1 MKAAVQYFPVVHI
14 LLCCFVFAIQGGCF
28 ESVMKHSALPPV
40 TKTSAEYVLPHVG
53 QSVFRNPG
61 NFCLCNRNRYPGLSK
76 SDFSSRNR
84 ETYFS
89 DWYPENRFDSTDK
102 ESRIQYLE
110 FGIHSLESTS
120 QDSLEL
126 PYMGRFAPFHCTTM
140 DWNKLLGILITA
152 RFFSHDCTYFLF
164 FSHTN
169 CLLRRQGLQALV
181 RF

>member
-14 LLCCFVFAIQGGCF
+14 SLCCF
-28 ESVMKHSALPPV
+28 ESVLNTVALPPI
-40 TKTSAEYVLPHVG
+40 TKTSAEYVLPHVR
-53 QSVFRNPG
+53 QSAFRNPG
-61 NFCLCNRNRYPGLSK
+61 NVCLCIRNRYPGLSK

-110 FGIHSLESTS
+110 SGIHSLESTI

-126 PYMGRFAPFHCTTM
+126 SYMGRFAPFHCTTI

-152 RFFSHDCTYFLF
+152 RFFSYDCTYFLF
-164 FSHTN
+164 FSQTN

>member
-14 LLCCFVFAIQGGCF
+14 SLCCFVFAIQGGCF

-40 TKTSAEYVLPHVG
+40 TKTSAEYVLPHVR
-53 QSVFRNPG
+53 QSAFRNPG
-61 NFCLCNRNRYPGLSK
+61 NVWLCNRNRYPGLSK

-110 FGIHSLESTS
+110 SGIHSLESTI

-126 PYMGRFAPFHCTTM
+126 SYMGRFAPFHCTTI

-152 RFFSHDCTYFLF
+152 RFFSYDCTYFLF
-164 FSHTN
+164 FSQTN

>member
-1 MKAAVQYFPVVHI
+1 MLFCLRYTRWLFWVCNET
-14 LLCCFVFAIQGGCF
+14 LCAT
-28 ESVMKHSALPPV
+28 PV
-40 TKTSAEYVLPHVG
+40 TKTSVEYVLPHVG

-110 FGIHSLESTS
+110 FGIHSLESTI

>member
-14 LLCCFVFAIQGGCF
+14 SLCCFVFAIQGGCF

-110 FGIHSLESTS
+110 SGIHSLESTI

-126 PYMGRFAPFHCTTM
+126 SYMGRFAPFHCTTI
-140 DWNKLLGILITA
+140 DWNKLLRILITA
-152 RFFSHDCTYFLF
+152 RLFSYDCTYFLF
-164 FSHTN
+164 FSQTN

>member
-14 LLCCFVFAIQGGCF
+14 SLCCFVFAIQGGCF
-28 ESVMKHSALPPV
+28 ESVLNTVALPPV
-40 TKTSAEYVLPHVG
+40 TNTSAEYVLPHVR
-53 QSVFRNPG
+53 QSAFRNPG
-61 NFCLCNRNRYPGLSK
+61 NVWLCNRNRYPGLSK

-110 FGIHSLESTS
+110 SGIHSLESTI

-126 PYMGRFAPFHCTTM
+126 SYMGRFAPFHCITI

-152 RFFSHDCTYFLF
+152 RLFSYDCTYFLF
-164 FSHTN
+164 FSQTN
-169 CLLRRQGLQALV
+169 CLLGRLLSG
-181 RF
+181 FNS